1 MQRVLIDDEQ
11 ALVVLRD
18 EGEEYALN
26 GLLQAVR
33 AFGAFEFFTWSI
45 DARGPRAHIS
55 GRIHAPASAF
65 VGLTYQNPPGGA
77 KTCLNTKLASA
88 EITVRRPGRPSRTL
102 ATRHRAAFEILTDRV
117 DHGVPIV
124 A

>member
-1 MQRVLIDDEQ
+1 MDYR
-11 ALVVLRD
+11 
-18 EGEEYALN
+18 YAKP
-26 GLLQAVR
+26 QV
-33 AFGAFEFFTWSI
+33 
-45 DARGPRAHIS
+45 HIS

-65 VGLTYQNPPGGA
+65 VGLRYQNPPGGE

-88 EITVRRPGRPSRTL
+88 EITIQRPGRPARTL
-102 ATRHRAAFEILTDRV
+102 VTKHRAAFEILTDRA